1 MNVREDEVESSPK
14 KLLIGITGFLETEA
28 RPSGVETIL
37 FKCLTDVDNF
47 LISRYN
53 WREPIRTLSNFVD
66 RVCNEWY
73 GVEVS
78 IIGYSYGAQSAVNL
92 IKHLCPMPI
101 KNLFLIDPVYR
112 PHHYLPSVFSIYGF
126 GTLYVESTVER
137 CHVWRQKISAI
148 RGCTVVRLGDDT
160 NLYEDTLAWRHTKID
175 NSPAIQGT
183 IIERMQA

>member
-1 MNVREDEVESSPK
+1 MILEAAPK

-37 FKCLTDVDNF
+37 FKCLTDVDNL

-53 WREPIRTLSNFVD
+53 WREPIRTIANFVD
-66 RVCNEWY
+66 RACNEWH

-78 IIGYSYGAQSAVNL
+78 IVGYSYGATTAVDL
-92 IKHLCPMPI
+92 VKQLWPRPI

-112 PHHYLPSVFSIYGF
+112 PYHYLPSAFSLYGF
-126 GTLYVESTVER
+126 GTLYVESSVER

-183 IIERMQA
+183 IVERMQL